1 MRHGVKIKKMGRTAA
16 HRKATL
22 AAMSSALIEHKRIKT
37 TAAKAKALRMFVEP
51 IINRA
56 KEDTTHNR
64 RQAFRYLRNKHAVK
78 ELFGDI
84 ASKIGDRPGGYT
96 RIVKLG
102 SRAGDATEMAIIEL
116 VDYNDVRPDGAS
128 SGSRKRTRRSGGRRR
143 KKSGDAQQ
151 AAPAAQTEAAAEATP
166 KADDLTKVYGIGK
179 VFSGALAANG
189 ITTFQQL
196 ADADLDTLRGV
207 IASDSDT
214 SDEAA
219 NEETWAEQAAFLAK
233 GDTEGLAAYIEAM
246 KAGKADAEAPE
257 ADAADDASEEKAD
270 DAA

>member
-1 MRHGVKIKKMGRTAA
+1 MRHGLKIKKMGRTAA

-37 TAAKAKALRMFVEP
+37 TASKAKALRIFVEP

-84 ASKIGDRPGGYT
+84 AQKIGDRPGGYT
-96 RIVKLG
+96 RIIKLG

-128 SGSRKRTRRSGGRRR
+128 SGKKKRTRRSGGRRR
-143 KKSGDAQQ
+143 RSGGSQQ
-151 AAPAAQTEAAAEATP
+151 EAAPKQEAQAAEAP
-166 KADDLTKVYGIGK
+166 EVQPDDLTKVYGIGK

-214 SDEAA
+214 TDEAA
-219 NEETWAEQAAFLAK
+219 NEETWAEQAALLAK
-233 GDTEGLAAYIEAM
+233 GDTEGHASYIEEM
-246 KAGKADAEAPE
+246 KIAAAATKADADEAG
-257 ADAADDASEEKAD
+257 DEKAD
-270 DAA
+270 DVA

>member
-1 MRHGVKIKKMGRTAA
+1 MRHGVKLKKMGRTAA

-64 RQAFRYLRNKHAVK
+64 RQAFRYLRNKYAVK

-151 AAPAAQTEAAAEATP
+151 AAPAAQTEATP
-166 KADDLTKVYGIGK
+166 RADDLTKVYGIGK

-233 GDTEGLAAYIEAM
+233 GDTEGLAAYVESM
-246 KAGKADAEAPE
+246 KAAKAGADAPE
-257 ADAADDASEEKAD
+257 ADAADDASEEKTG

>member
-1 MRHGVKIKKMGRTAA
+1 
-16 HRKATL
+16 
-22 AAMSSALIEHKRIKT
+22 
-37 TAAKAKALRMFVEP
+37 
-51 IINRA
+51 
-56 KEDTTHNR
+56 
-64 RQAFRYLRNKHAVK
+64 
-78 ELFGDI
+78 
-84 ASKIGDRPGGYT
+84 GYT

-246 KAGKADAEAPE
+246 KAAKADAGAPE

>member
-116 VDYNDVRPDGAS
+116 VDYNDV
-128 SGSRKRTRRSGGRRR
+128 
-143 KKSGDAQQ
+143 
-151 AAPAAQTEAAAEATP
+151 
-166 KADDLTKVYGIGK
+166 
-179 VFSGALAANG
+179 
-189 ITTFQQL
+189 
-196 ADADLDTLRGV
+196 
-207 IASDSDT
+207 
-214 SDEAA
+214 
-219 NEETWAEQAAFLAK
+219 
-233 GDTEGLAAYIEAM
+233 
-246 KAGKADAEAPE
+246 
-257 ADAADDASEEKAD
+257 
-270 DAA
+270 